1 MANEN
6 GRLPQRLGREIC
18 ETHKLSQVV
27 VIGKTQSGVQ
37 VCMTHGLTQKDQEN
51 AAIAGAFW
59 ERVIAL
65 VGKAKGANGVCEL
78 LRDLRST

>member
-1 MANEN
+1 MPNQN
-6 GRLPQRLGREIC
+6 GRLPIETGKALC

-27 VIGKTQSGVQ
+27 VIGKTQSGAQ
-37 VCMTHGLTQKDQEN
+37 VCMTYGMTQKDNEN

-65 VGKAKGANGVCEL
+65 VGKAKGADGVCEL
-78 LRDLRST
+78 LRELRRR